1 MTDRSVEVVKELGP
15 AIQKARI
22 HLGLEYGIA
31 VRHLKFQFLWDTG
44 KMGKALSFQVTDHSS
59 PLFRSTLS
67 VKIKPN
73 HGSITT

>member
-1 MTDRSVEVVKELGP
+1 MTERNVEVAKELGP
-15 AIQKARI
+15 AIQKAQT

-44 KMGKALSFQVTDHSS
+44 KMGKALSFLVTDESS

-67 VKIKPN
+67 VKI
-73 HGSITT
+73 